1 MNKRLLTLLLMIVP
15 MFTFAQEK
23 GLAEKI
29 NEGFQPIAD
38 AWGSF
43 VFYPV
48 KLGGGVEM
56 PLVIIMLLAAG
67 LIFTILFK
75 FVNIRLF
82 PVSINIVRGKY
93 DDVDHVTSGVMA
105 GDPTPGGDAIET
117 IRVEGEEG
125 EVSHFQAL
133 TAALSGTVGLGNI
146 AGVAVALSLGG
157 PGATFWMIMA
167 GLIGMS
173 SKFVEC
179 TLGVKYRDVGEDGTI
194 YGGPMYYLKKGLA
207 DVGKSTLGKVL
218 AVIFAVMVVG
228 GSFGGG
234 NMFQA
239 NQAAQQFTSMIGAD
253 SLSAALVFG
262 LIMAALVA
270 IVIIGGIKRIGNIT
284 EKIVPFMVGI
294 YFLAAIVILAANFS
308 HIGSAF
314 GQIIDG
320 AFNAKG
326 ISGGLLGVLIIG
338 FQRAAFS
345 NEAGVGSAAIAHSA
359 VKTKYPASE
368 GLVALLEP
376 FIDTVVVCTMT
387 ALVIIITNG
396 DGSIMTYGVKSP
408 DGVLATSKAF
418 ASVIPWFPYVLTLAV
433 VLFAFS
439 TMLSWSYY
447 GLQGWMFLFGRSKA
461 SDYAYKILFCLFV
474 IVGSVASLGAV
485 TDFSDA
491 MIFAMAVPNV
501 IGLFFLFPKVREEL
515 SKYLK
520 AIGVL
525 KA

>member
-1 MNKRLLTLLLMIVP
+1 MKKRLLTLLFAIVP
-15 MFTFAQEK
+15 MLTFAQEK
-23 GLAEKI
+23 SLAERI
-29 NEGFQPIAD
+29 NEGFKPIAD
-38 AWGSF
+38 AWGGF

-48 KLGGGVEM
+48 ELGGGVKM
-56 PLVIIMLLAAG
+56 PLVIIMLLLAG
-67 LIFTILFK
+67 LIFTFIFK

-93 DDVDHVTSGVMA
+93 DDVDHVTSGVVA

-117 IRVEGEEG
+117 IRIEGEG

-157 PGATFWMIMA
+157 PGATFWMIIA
-167 GLIGMS
+167 GLLGMS

-194 YGGPMYYLKKGLA
+194 YGGPMYYLRKGLA
-207 DVGKSTLGKVL
+207 DVGKSGLGKVL
-218 AVIFAVMVVG
+218 AALFAIMVIG

-239 NQAAQQFTSMIGAD
+239 NQAAQQFGSMIGSND
-253 SLSAALVFG
+253 LSTALIFG
-262 LIMAALVA
+262 IVMSVLVGV
-270 IVIIGGIKRIGNIT
+270 VIIGGIKRIGNIT

-294 YFLAAIVILAANFS
+294 YFLAAIIILTVNFS
-308 HIGSAF
+308 QIGNAF

-326 ISGGLLGVLIIG
+326 ITGGLLGVLIIG

-396 DGSIMTYGVKSP
+396 NGDIMTYGVKSP

-418 ASVIPWFPYVLTLAV
+418 ASVLPWFPYVLTIAV

-447 GLQGWMFLFGRSKA
+447 GLQGWMYLFGRSKA
-461 SDYAYKILFCLFV
+461 SDYAYKILFCLFI
-474 IVGSVASLGAV
+474 IVGSAASLGAV

-515 SKYLK
+515 SIYLK

-525 KA
+525 KS